1 MTMRTMSWLIG
12 IAAVPCALVAQ
23 APNASAPAAAAEP
36 MPEAQQITAAVLP
49 LPKEFRDDAAVLGY
63 RTGSAGLVTLR
74 KGTGS
79 FICLATNPSAPQF
92 HVACYH
98 RSLEPF
104 MARGRDLRAHGT
116 KDEQVDTVR
125 FKEIKSGKLAFPK
138 GPAALY
144 TLTGPA
150 GSFDPATGTAA
161 AAKLLSVIYI
171 SGATP
176 ASTGLSAQPIPG
188 APWIM
193 YPGTPKAHIMLV
205 PKM

>member
-1 MTMRTMSWLIG
+1 MTMRTTRWLIG
-12 IAAVPCALVAQ
+12 LAAAPYALLAQ
-23 APNASAPAAAAEP
+23 APSSQAPAAAAEP
-36 MPEAQQITAAVLP
+36 MPEAQQITAAILP

-63 RTGSAGLVTLR
+63 RAGASGLVTLR
-74 KGTGS
+74 KGAGS
-79 FICLATNPSAPQF
+79 FVCLATDPAATQF

-104 MARGRDLRAHGT
+104 MARGRALRAQGT
-116 KDEQVDTVR
+116 KGEQVDTVR

-150 GSFDPATGTAA
+150 GSFDPATGTAPA
-161 AAKLLSVIYI
+161 ARLLSVVYI

-176 ASTGLSAQPIPG
+176 ASTGLTAQPIVG